1 MLTAKRATRGLRMTS
16 LIGEI
21 YLPYRSCRRTLMLP
35 FTIDAFVL
43 VPITTTLTSSPDN
56 ANTDCVGDAAEQD
69 ETFWGDGIWG
79 ESDDESFSE
88 VEVEP
93 DQFDS
98 DFNDTEDEG
107 GNSEDDEK
115 AVKKTSETEVTA
127 QLSNQIYL
135 FRLLIE

>member
-1 MLTAKRATRGLRMTS
+1 MKRVLHTS
-16 LIGEI
+16 TDTFALVQVSTTPPAQLYSLFLC
-21 YLPYRSCRRTLMLP
+21 YL
-35 FTIDAFVL
+35 
-43 VPITTTLTSSPDN
+43 
-56 ANTDCVGDAAEQD
+56 GDAAEQD

-127 QLSNQIYL
+127 QLPYHHNL
-135 FRLLIE
+135 FRL

>member
-1 MLTAKRATRGLRMTS
+1 LFLCH
-16 LIGEI
+16 L
-21 YLPYRSCRRTLMLP
+21 
-35 FTIDAFVL
+35 
-43 VPITTTLTSSPDN
+43 
-56 ANTDCVGDAAEQD
+56 GDAAEQD

-127 QLSNQIYL
+127 QLPYHHNL
-135 FRLLIE
+135 FHLFFIHNTVNYSALRKAMPEGGINTRSLSL

>member
-1 MLTAKRATRGLRMTS
+1 MSEMLLLTRATRGQRMTS
-16 LIGEI
+16 LIGNTPHQLAFELHLLNRLI
-21 YLPYRSCRRTLMLP
+21 SSLYVNPTPLSTLLGE
-35 FTIDAFVL
+35 AV
-43 VPITTTLTSSPDN
+43 
-56 ANTDCVGDAAEQD
+56 EQD

-107 GNSEDDEK
+107 GNSEDEEK
-115 AVKKTSETEVTA
+115 AVKAAGDTEVA
-127 QLSNQIYL
+127 
-135 FRLLIE
+135 EE

>member
-1 MLTAKRATRGLRMTS
+1 MFHRHL
-16 LIGEI
+16 
-21 YLPYRSCRRTLMLP
+21 
-35 FTIDAFVL
+35 
-43 VPITTTLTSSPDN
+43 
-56 ANTDCVGDAAEQD
+56 GDAAEQD

-107 GNSEDDEK
+107 GISEDDEK

-127 QLSNQIYL
+127 QLPYNHNL
-135 FRLLIE
+135 FHLLIDS

>member
-1 MLTAKRATRGLRMTS
+1 MTS
-16 LIGEI
+16 LIGI
-21 YLPYRSCRRTLMLP
+21 YADHQLNLRL
-35 FTIDAFVL
+35 D
-43 VPITTTLTSSPDN
+43 TTLLHLVALSLSRNINSWRSYIDLSWIIKGE
-56 ANTDCVGDAAEQD
+56 AVEQD

-107 GNSEDDEK
+107 GNTEDDEK
-115 AVKKTSETEVTA
+115 AIKTAGEAEVEYA
-127 QLSNQIYL
+127 LLQRFVQCSLSIWY
-135 FRLLIE
+135 FRDNFF

>member
-1 MLTAKRATRGLRMTS
+1 LGFL
-16 LIGEI
+16 
-21 YLPYRSCRRTLMLP
+21 
-35 FTIDAFVL
+35 
-43 VPITTTLTSSPDN
+43 TLTTFSQNDN
-56 ANTDCVGDAAEQD
+56 DPYSAEGDAAEQD

-107 GNSEDDEK
+107 GNSEDEEK
-115 AVKKTSETEVTA
+115 AVTKTAQTEV
-127 QLSNQIYL
+127 
-135 FRLLIE
+135 

>member
-1 MLTAKRATRGLRMTS
+1 MAL
-16 LIGEI
+16 LIITYSYYCCAYVGE
-21 YLPYRSCRRTLMLP
+21 
-35 FTIDAFVL
+35 
-43 VPITTTLTSSPDN
+43 
-56 ANTDCVGDAAEQD
+56 AAEQD

-107 GNSEDDEK
+107 GDDEDDEK
-115 AVKKTSETEVTA
+115 NAAKGAEREV
-127 QLSNQIYL
+127 SYHKYC
-135 FRLLIE
+135 